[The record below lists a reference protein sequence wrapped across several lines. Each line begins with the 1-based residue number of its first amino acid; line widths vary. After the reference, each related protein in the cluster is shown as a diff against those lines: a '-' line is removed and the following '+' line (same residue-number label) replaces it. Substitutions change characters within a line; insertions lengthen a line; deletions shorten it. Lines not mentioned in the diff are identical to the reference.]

1 MRLIT
6 LLLALVI
13 VAGLVVYNK
22 NALLPGA
29 TDSKQTV
36 KEQAKQIIDNA
47 KSSASDIQKQMEQEQ
62 KRLEQYSK

>member
-13 VAGLVVYNK
+13 IAGLVIYNK
-22 NALLPGA
+22 NALLPGS

-47 KSSASDIQKQMEQEQ
+47 KSSANDIQKQMEQEQ